1 MTNRTERAIAELNWR
16 DYGGEGEIMLLVHGL
31 GGSLANWDAVG
42 PRMAQGR
49 RVLAIDLP
57 GFGMSPPQADY
68 RLETHAQAVS
78 RFIEAVGYPVT
89 LVGNSMGGL
98 VSEMVAAHRADLVSR
113 LILVSPATPIRLP
126 DPEIDWLTALRLG
139 LEATPYL
146 GAAIL
151 RTVGKRLTPE
161 EIVELSLRMITHNPS
176 RIPPDVVA
184 NLTDTARERYHLPWA
199 GVALN
204 RSASSIAWLYRRPR
218 EFVQMIRRIEAPT
231 LVVQGEVDPIVSPN
245 AVRWLVSLRSDWNL
259 VEMEDTGHTP
269 QLDAPVRFCNIL
281 EEWLAE
287 SRSSV
292 PTGSPTL

>member
-1 MTNRTERAIAELNWR
+1 MTYQTERAIADLNWR
-16 DYGGEGEIMLLVHGL
+16 DYGGDGDIMLLVHGL

-42 PRMAQGR
+42 PRLAKER
-49 RVLAIDLP
+49 RILAIDLP

-78 RFIEAVGYPVT
+78 GFIEAVGSPVA

-98 VSEMVAAHRADLVSR
+98 VSEIVAAHRPDLVSR

-151 RTVGKRLTPE
+151 RAVGKRLTPE
-161 EIVELSLRMITHNPS
+161 EIVELSLNMITHNPS

-184 NLTDTARERYHLPWA
+184 SLTEAARERYHLPWA

-218 EFVQMIRRIEAPT
+218 EFVEMIRQIETPT
-231 LVVQGEVDPIVSPN
+231 LVVQGEADPIVSPK
-245 AVRWLVSLRSDWNL
+245 AVRWLVSLRSDWDYVL
-259 VEMEDTGHTP
+259 MEDTGHTP
-269 QLDAPVRFCNIL
+269 QLDAPVRFCNVL
-281 EEWLAE
+281 EEWLAPLATE
-287 SRSSV
+287 RAR
-292 PTGSPTL
+292 P

>member
-1 MTNRTERAIAELNWR
+1 MTNPMERAIAELNWR

-42 PRMAQGR
+42 PRLAKDR

-68 RLETHAQAVS
+68 RLETHARAVAS
-78 RFIEAVGYPVT
+78 YIEAVGSPVI

-98 VSEMVAAHRADLVSR
+98 VSEMVAAHRVDLVSR

-126 DPEIDWLTALRLG
+126 DPEVDWLTALRLG

-161 EIVELSLRMITHNPS
+161 EIVVLSLKLITHNPS

-184 NLTDTARERYHLPWA
+184 SLTDTARERYHLPWA
-199 GVALN
+199 GLALN

-231 LVVQGEVDPIVSPN
+231 LVVQGEADPIVSPN
-245 AVRWLVSLRSDWNL
+245 AVRWLVSLRTDWDL
-259 VEMEDTGHTP
+259 VEMEDTGHVP
-269 QLDAPVRFCNIL
+269 QLDAPVRFSQAV
-281 EEWLAE
+281 EEWLST
-287 SRSSV
+287 SRPAA
-292 PTGSPTL
+292 PTGSPAL

>member
-42 PRMAQGR
+42 PRLAKDR

-57 GFGMSPPQADY
+57 GFGMSPPQANY
-68 RLETHAQAVS
+68 RLETHARAVAN
-78 RFIEAVGYPVT
+78 FIEAAGYPVV

-98 VSEMVAAHRADLVSR
+98 VSEFVAAHRPDLVSR

-126 DPEIDWLTALRLG
+126 DPEFDWLTGLRLG

-151 RTVGKRLTPE
+151 RAVGKRLTPE
-161 EIVELSLRMITHNPS
+161 EIVELSLKMISHNPS

-184 NLTDTARERYHLPWA
+184 SLTDTARERYHFPWA
-199 GVALN
+199 AVALN

-218 EFVQMIRRIEAPT
+218 EYVRMIRQIEAPT
-231 LVVQGEVDPIVSPN
+231 LVVQGKVDPIVSPS
-245 AVRWLVSLRSDWNL
+245 AVRWMVSLRSDWDH
-259 VEMEDTGHTP
+259 VEMENTGHTP
-269 QLDAPVRFCNIL
+269 QLDASVRFCRVL
-281 EEWLAE
+281 EDWL
-287 SRSSV
+287 SSSQSV
-292 PTGSPTL
+292 DMTGSPTL